1 MDRTRA
7 KNKKAQAKQV
17 DRHERSERR
26 KSHQLNEGEPDSNE
40 EAQKEP
46 E

>member
-7 KNKKAQAKQV
+7 KSKKAQEKQA
-17 DRHERSERR
+17 RRQERSERR
-26 KSHQLNEGEPDSNE
+26 KPHQPDEGEPDANTTM
-40 EAQKEP
+40 QKEP